1 MSTVSGY
8 KGLTVRCLFMQTE
21 VFKKALFGFLYPTGA
36 LRKMQEYLMSYSDL
50 SDVKF
55 IVFYFFFNI
64 DTFF

>member
-1 MSTVSGY
+1 
-8 KGLTVRCLFMQTE
+8 MQTE